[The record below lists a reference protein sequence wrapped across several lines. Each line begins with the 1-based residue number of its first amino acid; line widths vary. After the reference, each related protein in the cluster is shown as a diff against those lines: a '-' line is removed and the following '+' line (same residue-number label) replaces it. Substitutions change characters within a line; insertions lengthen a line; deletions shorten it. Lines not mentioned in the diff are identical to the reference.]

1 MNLPLT
7 TDPDPDPDGSKDRP
21 CIYLSTK
28 CFMYPG
34 KQSQKIQ
41 KNNNLR
47 KKWLKT
53 NIPQSVE
60 LDYPRAVAL

>member
-1 MNLPLT
+1 
-7 TDPDPDPDGSKDRP
+7 
-21 CIYLSTK
+21 
-28 CFMYPG
+28 MYPG